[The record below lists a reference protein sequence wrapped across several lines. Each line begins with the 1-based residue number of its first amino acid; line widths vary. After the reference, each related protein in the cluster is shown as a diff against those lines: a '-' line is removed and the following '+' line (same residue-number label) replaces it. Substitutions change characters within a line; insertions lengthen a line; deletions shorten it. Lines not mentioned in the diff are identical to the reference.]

1 MTNNDVFNGL
11 NSIKVMILP
20 VQYLQMNLHFNT
32 VRRWAKHQNDELKR
46 IPKNRQKVHI
56 WE

>member
-1 MTNNDVFNGL
+1 
-11 NSIKVMILP
+11 MILP

-32 VRRWAKHQNDELKR
+32 VRRWAKHQNDELQR

-56 WE
+56 WGAGCVDLSHILMQP